1 MSTRVRFGEQR
12 RSHRVHLAVPVMLRG
27 KRGDQTFAEETTTTV
42 VNGAGGLLM
51 TALPLQTGQT
61 VTVTHKKTSEVQE
74 CKIAFVGMGEGN
86 RLQVG
91 IEFLEPA
98 PKFWRIAFPPDN
110 WDSSERKRPGE
121 MQRVTPKPATPTA
134 PVAPVAQ
141 VPGRK

>member
-1 MSTRVRFGEQR
+1 MSTGVRFGEQR

-27 KRGDQTFAEETTTTV
+27 KRGDQSFAEETTTTV
-42 VNGAGGLLM
+42 VNSAGGLLM

-61 VTVTHKKTSEVQE
+61 ITVTHKKTAEVQE

-91 IEFLEPA
+91 FEFLEPA

-121 MQRVTPKPATPTA
+121 MQRVAPKPTPATTA
-134 PVAPVAQ
+134 APVAQ

>member
-27 KRGDQTFAEETTTTV
+27 KRGDQTFAEQTTTTV

-91 IEFLEPA
+91 FEFLEPA

-121 MQRVTPKPATPTA
+121 MQRVAPKPAPATTA
-134 PVAPVAQ
+134 APVAQ